1 MSGRASSRNVRNI
14 AEDMKAN
21 GYQGAPIKVLESNG
35 ERFILDGHHRV
46 QAARRAG
53 IDIPFESVSPS
64 NLSNFGYNSVDD
76 VIRASTEAGPV
87 KLRP

>member
-1 MSGRASSRNVRNI
+1 
-14 AEDMKAN
+14 MKAN

-53 IDIPFESVSPS
+53 IDVPFESVSQ
-64 NLSNFGYNSVDD
+64 
-76 VIRASTEAGPV
+76 
-87 KLRP
+87 LRIE